1 MGKAQGN
8 GMSRTYYTTFYPE
21 EDTIGSKG
29 SAAFL
34 AYTAKLTVYKRSIT
48 TPTAPSGGSYNFDGG
63 VLTPPSGWTVDIAAG
78 SDPVWESITNVSTF
92 LRNDL
97 VTTLTWSTPVE
108 ILRSGTIGVSP
119 ISVSISRPAAIIP
132 TDSNGDNGLFINSG
146 AEIRVFEGQTPVV
159 FNGSGT
165 NVNGG
170 NTLGGDAPLT
180 WRILSR
186 VATGVTPGAISDS
199 GNYAT
204 IDNLTAITADIGSI
218 VYTISGQNSAGTQF
232 TITTT
237 QNFTR
242 VKGGIIDLTPPS
254 APTGLAL
261 ASTVITTPA
270 GDIQVK
276 LGATW
281 TANTETDLG
290 YYEVQ
295 IKEGTGTYISYNAPS
310 NNYEWMVKPN
320 TSYTVQVRAI
330 DKSDNRSAYGT
341 AVTSTSGKDTTAP
354 SVPTNVAATAT
365 YSSIFVS
372 WTSPVAADIAR
383 VDIYEHTSNVVGSA
397 TKIASVAVS
406 SGGNS
411 TYIRSGLAYAT
422 TRFYWLK
429 AVDTSGNESAFT
441 TTAVSAT
448 TSQLVQGDI
457 ADGAVAIAKFAS
469 GIEPVTIVTGSTIP
483 TVKSTNSILLTGTG
497 KLYRWDATLTTP
509 AYVASVA
516 TSDLTGFV
524 QANQIEANSITAGQI
539 ATGAIAA
546 DEIAAGAITTSKLYI
561 GAPGSAV
568 NSDPGMVDPS
578 AWSLFGG
585 ALPLFVSVADGK
597 VGNNVA
603 RSSAAGAMNWA
614 NESKKV
620 PIDAAKTY
628 RVRGW
633 LRTVSGTGS
642 TAYIGTG
649 LFDSAGAN
657 IAGDGS
663 QWYYA
668 ASSVT
673 PAAGWTEYS
682 GSFGFGTSKPI
693 PANARTMSPLFIL
706 SYGGGTSIHEIQ
718 DLRIEEVLP
727 GTLIQ
732 DGAITTV
739 KMTANTI
746 NGNVITAGTLNAD
759 KIVAASLTADR
770 IQVPASGAFLNP
782 GITLDAT
789 GTTIGTVQTNAAL
802 GATNPATR
810 INDAANTTTIQ
821 PGKVQISGSTTLSS
835 WIKGTDVTKI
845 DGGAISTNTISAN
858 KLEIGNRGI
867 DISGITFQCNV
878 TATAA
883 PANTV
888 TWSNGGKI
896 VYTKDDGT
904 IDDPTITGGTS
915 AVWTSGTQYFY
926 WTKGGTTINVTTATG
941 TAYGPDKIVL
951 ATYTGGFG
959 LVVNY
964 GRTII
969 DGSQITTGTITAT
982 QVKLGSIDADR
993 IDSRGLSIKDASGN
1007 VLFASGTNLDYT
1019 LVGGTK
1025 PPSNATNGAT
1035 FGVNIG
1041 GQITAAT
1048 ASTFIADAAI
1058 GSAQI
1063 GSIALTGT
1071 SNFSVRSSANASIS
1085 RIEMDSQVI
1094 KIFEG
1099 SAIRIKIGNLAL

>member
-1 MGKAQGN
+1 
-8 GMSRTYYTTFYPE
+8 MSRTYYTTFYPE
-21 EDTIGSKG
+21 EDTAGSKG

-48 TPTAPSGGSYNFDGG
+48 TPTAPTGGSYNFDGG
-63 VLTPPSGWTVDIAAG
+63 VLTPPSGWTVNITEG
-78 SDPVWESITNVSTF
+78 SNPVWESTTNVSTF
-92 LRNDL
+92 VRND
-97 VTTLTWSTPVE
+97 VVNTLTWSTPVE
-108 ILRSGTIGVSP
+108 ILRSGTVGISP
-119 ISVSISRPAAIIP
+119 ISVTINRPFLIIP
-132 TDSNGDNGLFINSG
+132 ADSNGQNPVLTNTGP
-146 AEIRVFEGQTPVV
+146 EIRVFEGVNPVA
-159 FNGSGT
+159 FNGTGT
-165 NVNGG
+165 NGVGG
-170 NTLGGDAPLT
+170 NSGGGDVTST
-180 WRILSR
+180 WRIASA
-186 VATGVTPGAISDS
+186 VATGVTPGAITDS

-204 IDNLTAITADIGSI
+204 IDNITGITADTASI
-218 VYTISGQNSAGTQF
+218 VYTIVGLNSVNTEF
-232 TITTT
+232 TITVTQSFSRYTGAVIDTT
-237 QNFTR
+237 A
-242 VKGGIIDLTPPS
+242 PS

-270 GDIQVK
+270 GDVQVK

-281 TANTETDLG
+281 NANTETDFA

-330 DKSDNRSAYGT
+330 DKSDNRSAYST
-341 AVTSTSGKDTTAP
+341 AVAATSGKDSTAP
-354 SVPTNVAATAT
+354 SVPTNVTAQAT

-383 VDIYEHTSNVVGSA
+383 VDVYEHTANVVGSA

-411 TYIRSGLAYAT
+411 TYTRSGLAYGV

-441 TTAVSAT
+441 STAVSAT

-457 ADGAVAIAKFAS
+457 ANGAVAIANFAS
-469 GIEPVTIVTGSTIP
+469 GIEPVSVITGSTVP
-483 TVKSTNSILLTGTG
+483 TVKTTNSIFLTGTG

-516 TSDLTGFV
+516 TSDLTGFI
-524 QANQIEANSITAGQI
+524 QANQIQANSITAGQI

-568 NSDPGMVDPS
+568 NSDPGMLDSS
-578 AWSLFGG
+578 AWSLYSGVF
-585 ALPLFVSVADGK
+585 PTFTSVTDGK
-597 VGNNVA
+597 VGNGVA
-603 RSSAAGAMNWA
+603 RSSGAGVENWF
-614 NESKKV
+614 NEVKRI
-620 PIDAAKTY
+620 PIDSTKTY
-628 RVRGW
+628 RVRCW
-633 LRTVSGTGS
+633 MRTVSGAAS
-642 TAYIGTG
+642 TAYMGTA
-649 LFDSAGAN
+649 LFDSTGAN
-657 IAGDGS
+657 ISGDGS

-668 ASSVT
+668 AAGVT
-673 PAAGWTEYS
+673 PATGWTEYY
-682 GSFGFGTSKPI
+682 GSFGYGTSKTI
-693 PANARTMSPLFIL
+693 PANARTMSPLAIL
-706 SYGGGTSIHEIQ
+706 SYGGGTAIHEIQ

-732 DGAITTV
+732 DGAVTTI

-746 NGNVITAGTLNAD
+746 NGDRIAAGTLNAD
-759 KIVAASLTADR
+759 KITAASLTADR
-770 IQVPASGAFLNP
+770 IQIPASGAFLNP
-782 GITLDAT
+782 GIFLDAT
-789 GTTIGTVQTNAAL
+789 GTTIGTVQTNAAT
-802 GATNPATR
+802 GAQDPATR
-810 INDAANTTTIQ
+810 INGGSTTIQ
-821 PGKVQISGSTTLSS
+821 PGKIQINGGTTLSS

-845 DGGAISTNTISAN
+845 DGGAISANTISAN
-858 KLEIGNRGI
+858 KLEIGTRGL

-878 TATAA
+878 NASGASV
-883 PANTV
+883 NTV
-888 TWSNGGKI
+888 TWSDQGKI
-896 VYTKDDGT
+896 VYTDDTGAIT
-904 IDDPTITGGTS
+904 ERVITGGTS
-915 AVWTSGTQYFY
+915 TAWTAGTQYFY
-926 WTKGGTTINVTTATG
+926 WTKGGTTINVSTATG

-959 LVVNY
+959 LVANY

-982 QVKLGSIDADR
+982 QIKIGSIEADR

-1007 VLFASGTNLDYT
+1007 VILAAGSPLDYT
-1019 LVGGTK
+1019 NVGGTK
-1025 PPSNATNGAT
+1025 PPANATNGAT

-1041 GQITAAT
+1041 GQITSGT
-1048 ASTFIADAAI
+1048 VSTFIADAAI

-1063 GSIALTGT
+1063 GSLALVGT
-1071 SNFSVRSSANASIS
+1071 SNFSVRTSANTSLS

-1099 SAIRIKIGNLAL
+1099 STLRVKIGNLAA

>member
-170 NTLGGDAPLT
+170 NALGGDAPLT

-218 VYTISGQNSAGTQF
+218 VYTISGQNSAGTEF

-330 DKSDNRSAYGT
+330 DKSDNRSAYAT

-354 SVPTNVAATAT
+354 SVPTNVAAIPT

-372 WTSPVAADIAR
+372 WTNPVAADLAR
-383 VDIYEHTSNVVGSA
+383 VDIYEHTSNAVGSA
-397 TKIASVAVS
+397 TKIASVVVS

-483 TVKSTNSILLTGTG
+483 TVKTTNSIVLTGTG

-524 QANQIEANSITAGQI
+524 QANQIQANSITAGQI

-585 ALPLFVSVADGK
+585 DLPLFVSVADGK

-614 NESKKV
+614 NESRKV
-620 PIDAAKTY
+620 PIDPSKTY

-732 DGAITTV
+732 DGAITTI

-746 NGNVITAGTLNAD
+746 NGDRITAGTLNAD
-759 KIVAASLTADR
+759 KIVAGTIEGNRFNTTTSL
-770 IQVPASGAFLNP
+770 PAT
-782 GITLDAT
+782 ITVGAT
-789 GTTIGTVQTNAAL
+789 GVTIGTVQTNAAT
-802 GATNPATR
+802 GASDPATR
-810 INDAANTTTIQ
+810 INAAATTID
-821 PGKVQISGSTTLSS
+821 PGKILISGSTTLSNWRNGS
-835 WIKGTDVTKI
+835 DATKI
-845 DGGAISTNTISAN
+845 EGGSIAANTVSAN
-858 KLEIGNRGI
+858 KLEIGIRGL
-867 DISGITFQCNV
+867 DISGLAFQCAV
-878 TATAA
+878 DSAA
-883 PANTV
+883 ASTNIV
-888 TWSNGGKI
+888 TWTAGTI
-896 VYTKDDGT
+896 VYTNDAGVITIAAITAGT
-904 IDDPTITGGTS
+904 TT
-915 AVWTSGTQYFY
+915 AWTSGTMYLY
-926 WTKGGTTINVTTATG
+926 WTKGGTAINVSTATG
-941 TAYGPDKIVL
+941 TAYGADKIVL

-959 LVVNY
+959 LVANY

-969 DGSQITTGTITAT
+969 DGSQITTGTVTASQIKT
-982 QVKLGSIDADR
+982 GSITADR

-1025 PPSNATNGAT
+1025 PPSNATNGGT

-1048 ASTFIADAAI
+1048 ASTYIADAAI

-1063 GSIALTGT
+1063 GSIALIGT